1 MKADWGKLDAGTMER
16 IVYGHLGAKSH
27 QVLVGPKRGS
37 DNAIVSIGG
46 RRVLIVTTDPV
57 SVIPALGAKESAWLS
72 VHLIAS
78 DYATS
83 GRLPQFATFDFN
95 FPPEMTRSDTESY
108 LKEIGSACRRL
119 GISIVAGHTGS
130 YPGAGYT
137 VVGGGV
143 MFGFA
148 KEGEYVDPSMAN
160 VGDAVLMTKG
170 AAIEAAA
177 SLSNSFPMH
186 TERLVGRS
194 LAAKAMALTR
204 SCSVVKDAVT
214 AATLGLGEGGVTSM
228 HDATE
233 GGVLGGLGEMAA
245 ASGKAFVVKS
255 EKILQLREAAA
266 VCSAFGL
273 DPLTALSEGT
283 LLITCASERAG
294 ELLRKLEDE
303 KVGASLIGTVSRGRG
318 LWVSEKGR
326 SPRKVRPS
334 PDKYWVAYARAINK
348 GLR

>member
-1 MKADWGKLDAGTMER
+1 LNADWGKLGARMMEEV
-16 IVYGHLGAKSH
+16 VYRHLGATSKK
-27 QVLVGPKRGS
+27 VVAGPKRGL
-37 DNAIVSIGG
+37 DNAVISVG
-46 RRVLIVTTDPV
+46 RRKVLIITTDPV
-57 SVIPALGAKESAWLS
+57 SVIPALGVKASAWLS

-83 GRLPQFATFDFN
+83 GRLPEFATFDFN
-95 FPPEMTRSDTESY
+95 FPREMTPSERESY

-119 GISIVAGHTGS
+119 GVSIVAGHTGS

-148 KEGEYVDPSMAN
+148 EEDGYVDASMAR

-177 SLSNSFPMH
+177 SLSNSFPTH
-186 TERLVGRS
+186 TEKAVGHS
-194 LAAKAMALTR
+194 LAAKARALTG
-204 SCSVVKDAVT
+204 SCSVVRDAEA
-214 AATLGLGEGGVTSM
+214 AATLGLGAGGVTSM

-245 ASGKAFVVKS
+245 ASRKAFVVDEDKL
-255 EKILQLREAAA
+255 LQIKEAAA
-266 VCSAFGL
+266 VCAAFGL
-273 DPLTALSEGT
+273 SQFTALSEGT
-283 LLITCASERAG
+283 LLITCASDRAG

-303 KVGASLIGTVSRGRG
+303 RVPASAIGTVSKGRG

-326 SPRKVRPS
+326 SPKKVQPA
-334 PDKYWVAYARAINK
+334 PDSYWEAYARAVER